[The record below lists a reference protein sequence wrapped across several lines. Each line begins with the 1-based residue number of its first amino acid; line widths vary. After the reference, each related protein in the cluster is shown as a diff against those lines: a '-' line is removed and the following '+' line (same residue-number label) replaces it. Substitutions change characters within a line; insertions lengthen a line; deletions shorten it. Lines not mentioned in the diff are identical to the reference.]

1 MHSLTTRQVSNL
13 SSKLPSKKVDEK
25 FSKQQ
30 GFTLIDIMIV
40 VVILSILASLII
52 PRIMNR
58 PDQARVVKAQQD
70 MRALQSALNMY
81 RLDNYHYPNTN
92 QGLQALVTKP
102 SGEPKPANW
111 QQPYLDK
118 LPMDPW
124 GQPYLYLM
132 PGKHSDFD
140 LFTYGADQ
148 RKGGEESDADLGNW
162 DVE

>member
-30 GFTLIDIMIV
+30 GFTLIEIMIV

>member
-1 MHSLTTRQVSNL
+1 MKALINRPKSLNQNRQR
-13 SSKLPSKKVDEK
+13 
-25 FSKQQ
+25 
-30 GFTLIDIMIV
+30 GFTLIEIMIV

-58 PDQARVVKAQQD
+58 PDQARVVKAAQD

-102 SGEPKPANW
+102 NGQPQPTSW
-111 QQPYLDK
+111 QEPYLDK
-118 LPMDPW
+118 LPKDPW

-132 PGKHSDFD
+132 PGQHGDFD
-140 LFTYGADQ
+140 LFTFGADQ
-148 RKGGEESDADLGNW
+148 RQGGEGANADLGNW
-162 DVE
+162 DLD

>member
-1 MHSLTTRQVSNL
+1 MKH
-13 SSKLPSKKVDEK
+13 PSQK
-25 FSKQQ
+25 
-30 GFTLIDIMIV
+30 GFTLIEIMIV

-70 MRALQSALNMY
+70 MRALESALNMY
-81 RLDNYHYPNTN
+81 RLDNYHYPSTN

-102 SGEPKPANW
+102 AGQPVPAHW
-111 QQPYLDK
+111 QQAYLDK
-118 LPMDPW
+118 LPKDPW

-132 PGKHSDFD
+132 PGKHGDFD
-140 LFTYGADQ
+140 LLTHGADR

-162 DVE
+162 ELE

>member
-30 GFTLIDIMIV
+30 GFTLIEIMIV

-148 RKGGEESDADLGNW
+148 HKGGEESDADLGNW
-162 DVE
+162 DLE

>member
-1 MHSLTTRQVSNL
+1 MHSLTARQLAQL
-13 SSKLPSKKVDEK
+13 SPKQIAKKV
-25 FSKQQ
+25 SRQQ
-30 GFTLIDIMIV
+30 GFTLIEIMIV

-102 SGEPKPANW
+102 SSEPKPANW

-148 RKGGEESDADLGNW
+148 RKGGADSDADLGHW
-162 DVE
+162 DLE

>member
-1 MHSLTTRQVSNL
+1 
-13 SSKLPSKKVDEK
+13 
-25 FSKQQ
+25 
-30 GFTLIDIMIV
+30 
-40 VVILSILASLII
+40 
-52 PRIMNR
+52 MNR
-58 PDQARVVKAQQD
+58 PDQARLVKAQQD

-102 SGEPKPANW
+102 GGEPKPANW

>member
-30 GFTLIDIMIV
+30 GFTLIEIMIV

-52 PRIMNR
+52 PRIMNQ